1 MACDPTQHADL
12 GAILLHEGT
21 NDFYFK
27 LFGGTKYTYP
37 PHQWMVDNNFKGEE
51 EI

>member
-27 LFGGTKYTYP
+27 LFGGTKYAYP
-37 PHQWMVDNNFKGEE
+37 PH
-51 EI
+51 